1 MTAEEFKEM
10 LRSNLEITLKE
21 ASIMKYLYKIPEWT
35 LKAAF
40 IVSIYL
46 GAGLL
51 LALILL
57 SDSVTR
63 LAL

>member
-1 MTAEEFKEM
+1 MF
-10 LRSNLEITLKE
+10 
-21 ASIMKYLYKIPEWT
+21 KYLYKIPEWT

-40 IVSIYL
+40 ILTIYIS
-46 GAGLL
+46 AGLL